1 MDERECV
8 FDWEANGLNDGFRY
22 PHQIAIID
30 NDNES
35 ICNTYNMR
43 LPHYEL
49 PGPIALYK
57 TNTNWKKTKEDHPSL
72 YEIMPSILD
81 DLLSYDIIWAY
92 NYSYD
97 KGVLEE
103 SLFNTGRSP
112 YLYKD
117 KIVCDAMP
125 FISIASILYPKVIK
139 IPKIEGERKG
149 KKGTYNSHKLEN
161 VYKENFTDDDELT
174 WHVAESDIIATS
186 RLLQK
191 IKSGA
196 PEFWDLRTRMFSKFA
211 REDIFS
217 KRAVWIRYY
226 QDKKQ
231 MFPMLPV
238 YERDRDNYFSID
250 LEKYE
255 KVGGL
260 QEKHKKQ
267 IIRVGS
273 GDSKTLP
280 EWLHSSYIKTG
291 GIILD
296 ASWFDLPIKYN
307 LPSDSDLLEIKNL
320 INEYLSDLQIWPDK
334 DERYLEKTRFGF
346 PARQDLASWDAF
358 HRAETWDEKVQIKFK
373 DARSKR
379 MAKRIIFDNAPEV
392 LDDNAYKVIE
402 EFIKERWLSIGPD
415 QRPTKGFDSGKTWMT
430 IPTALENI
438 RKCEMEENLEE
449 NSELDLDCL
458 KGYKEYLLDLNEQL
472 K

>member
-1 MDERECV
+1 MDDKECV

-30 NDNES
+30 NDNEDF
-35 ICNTYNMR
+35 CNTYNMR

-49 PGPIALYK
+49 PGPIALYR
-57 TNTNWKKTKEDHPSL
+57 TNTNWKKTKEDNPSL
-72 YEIMPSILD
+72 YEVMPSILE

-125 FISIASILYPKVIK
+125 FISIASILYPNIIK
-139 IPKIEGERKG
+139 IPKIESIRRG
-149 KKGTYNSHKLEN
+149 KKGIYNSHKLEN
-161 VYKENFTDDDELT
+161 VYKENFSNDNKLT

-186 RLLQK
+186 RLLNK
-191 IKSGA
+191 IKLEA
-196 PEFWDLRTRMFSKFA
+196 PEFWNYRTRMFSKFA
-211 REDIFS
+211 REDIFN
-217 KRAVWIRYY
+217 KKAVWVRYY

-231 MFPMLPV
+231 LFPMLPI

-250 LEKYE
+250 LQKF
-255 KVGGL
+255 KNTGGL
-260 QEKHKKQ
+260 LEKHKKQ
-267 IIRVGS
+267 IIQVGT
-273 GDSKTLP
+273 GKSKTLP

-296 ASWFDLPIKYN
+296 AQWFDLPIEYD
-307 LPSDSDLLEIKNL
+307 LPKENDINEIKDL
-320 INEYLSDLQIWPDK
+320 INEYLSDLKIWPDRDNK
-334 DERYLEKTRFGF
+334 YIEKTRFGF
-346 PARQDLASWDAF
+346 PSRNDLSAWNSF
-358 HRAETWDEKVQIKFK
+358 HKAETWDQKVQIKFK
-373 DARSKR
+373 DPISKR
-379 MAKRIIFDNAPEV
+379 IAKRIIFDNAPEV
-392 LDDNAYKVIE
+392 LDDNAYKIIE
-402 EFIKERWLSIGPD
+402 EFIKERWKSIGPD
-415 QRPTKGFDSGKTWMT
+415 QRPMKGYDSGKTWIT

-438 RKCEMEENLEE
+438 RKCEMEDKLEE
-449 NSELDLDCL
+449 HSDLDINCL
-458 KGYKEYLLDLNEQL
+458 KGYKEYLLDLDQQL